1 MPEKIISLVQ
11 SLCGQPKPRSFLW
24 RSFSRVN
31 NEKWCSSTN
40 FVTEMVTGTALSS
53 YWSGNIDSCSNR
65 NPYDLKYAEDIM
77 LLNEDSNK
85 LLVFLDRL
93 KDCVDVF
100 WMRFAPS
107 NCTMLLRDWIVWKP
121 NLVLAGEE

>member
-1 MPEKIISLVQ
+1 
-11 SLCGQPKPRSFLW
+11 
-24 RSFSRVN
+24 
-31 NEKWCSSTN
+31 
-40 FVTEMVTGTALSS
+40 
-53 YWSGNIDSCSNR
+53 
-65 NPYDLKYAEDIM
+65 M

-100 WMRFAPS
+100 WMRFAPL